1 MKKFLR
7 RVELEKKRVLLEEIP
22 KQSATAIKR
31 KEKFK
36 ALKLKRKLK
45 KSGNLDS
52 LDEVSTP
59 PFPHRLLTYFLIFY
73 LSSRRWL
80 SLAREKMVISVLQII
95 KTAGQSLFTKNIFP
109 LVKLLMHHRI

>member
-52 LDEVSTP
+52 LDEVSNLFP
-59 PFPHRLLTYFLIFY
+59 PPIIETFSNT
-73 LSSRRWL
+73 LSF
-80 SLAREKMVISVLQII
+80 I
-95 KTAGQSLFTKNIFP
+95 
-109 LVKLLMHHRI
+109 